1 MFACTL
7 PPRRVVVTRD
17 ETGQSATRAIA
28 KIDILEVIER
38 LDVRARHQCHYRGK
52 APVVPFSAPPDV
64 ELVPIRRK
72 EGAFTSSIAASFPTM
87 ARNEVLAMRVSLLWP
102 GIRCRNQ
109 VVLPK
114 H

>member
-38 LDVRARHQCHYRGK
+38 LDVRAGHQCHYRDK
-52 APVVPFSAPPDV
+52 VPVV
-64 ELVPIRRK
+64 
-72 EGAFTSSIAASFPTM
+72 
-87 ARNEVLAMRVSLLWP
+87 
-102 GIRCRNQ
+102 Q
-109 VVLPK
+109 VQKSGGVAEALICS
-114 H
+114 